1 MVKPRGFQP
10 RNCGFESRPDLHGP
24 VAQQAE
30 HATDNREVDRS
41 NRSRSTTSGSSSIWQ
56 STCLG
61 RRGLQVQVL
70 PSRPTSETRKAGVL
84 IGLENR
90 DARKGVGVRSSQS
103 PPYNGVPSLIG
114 KAPGR
119 DPGRCRFESG
129 GSPQIRRSGR
139 AVKGTRLLN
148 ERGASPAL
156 VRIQASPPI
165 RGDKQDEMID
175 SHLDCRCKFKHLPVA
190 QLEQSGWLRTS
201 RSGVRVFPGRPHR
214 RVYLIR
220 HYPGDAAPAVLGISV
235 VHRAFNPERKV
246 RFLQGGPRG
255 HSSVGR
261 ARRCQR
267 RGRGFDFRCP
277 HHVIEGEVASG
288 GAHNPAAVGSI
299 PAPSTTAR

>member
-1 MVKPRGFQP
+1 M
-10 RNCGFESRPDLHGP
+10 
-24 VAQQAE
+24 
-30 HATDNREVDRS
+30 
-41 NRSRSTTSGSSSIWQ
+41 
-56 STCLG
+56 
-61 RRGLQVQVL
+61 
-70 PSRPTSETRKAGVL
+70 L

-90 DARKGVGVRSSQS
+90 DVRKGVGVRSSQS
-103 PPYNGVPSLIG
+103 PPHNGVPNLIG

-139 AVKGTRLLN
+139 AVYGTRLLN

-165 RGDKQDEMID
+165 RSGNRDAIID
-175 SHLDCRCKFKHLPVA
+175 GHLDCRRKLKHLPVA

-201 RSGVRVFPGRPHR
+201 RSGVRGFPGRP
-214 RVYLIR
+214 LT
-220 HYPGDAAPAVLGISV
+220 VLGISV

-261 ARRCQR
+261 ARRCQC

-277 HHVIEGEVASG
+277 HHCLEGEVASG

-299 PAPSTTAR
+299 PAPSTIAR

>member
-1 MVKPRGFQP
+1 M
-10 RNCGFESRPDLHGP
+10 
-24 VAQQAE
+24 AE
-30 HATDNREVDRS
+30 RLA
-41 NRSRSTTSGSSSIWQ
+41 STQEAAGSSPAVR
-56 STCLG
+56 TNM
-61 RRGLQVQVL
+61 
-70 PSRPTSETRKAGVL
+70 ETRKAGVL

-90 DARKGVGVRSSQS
+90 DVRKGVGVRSSQS
-103 PPYNGVPSLIG
+103 PPHDGVPSLIG

-129 GSPQIRRSGR
+129 GSPQTRRSGR

-156 VRIQASPPI
+156 VRIQASPPSRSGNRDAI
-165 RGDKQDEMID
+165 ID
-175 SHLDCRCKFKHLPVA
+175 RHLDCRRKFRHLPVA

-201 RSGVRVFPGRPHR
+201 RSGVRVFPGRPLRQPIR
-214 RVYLIR
+214 RLGIIR
-220 HYPGDAAPAVLGISV
+220 LAVLGISV

-261 ARRCQR
+261 ARRCHRRGRGFDHRCPHHIR

-277 HHVIEGEVASG
+277 HQVLEGEVASG